1 MVILV
6 NDWKSVI
13 LGVIITLILS
23 LVLARNV
30 IGGLMAGIIGFLI
43 AGLIVGYLTDSETE
57 HVSII
62 GHLTSSDR
70 ENVAINGAVAGFIGG
85 FIFVLIGTVMNS
97 FIYPVGTNRDLLIMF
112 IAGGVPVAVIAGI
125 FYGVIC
131 AVGGVIGVFIKRS
144 RPPKE
149 STG

>member
-1 MVILV
+1 MD
-6 NDWKSVI
+6 DWKSVI
-13 LGVIITLILS
+13 LGSIIALILS

-43 AGLIVGYLTDSETE
+43 AGLMVGYLTDIEIE
-57 HVSII
+57 HISII
-62 GHLTSSDR
+62 GHLTSS
-70 ENVAINGAVAGFIGG
+70 NTKNAAINGAVAGFIGG
-85 FIFVLIGTVMNS
+85 LIFVLIGTVTNS

-112 IAGGVPVAVIAGI
+112 IAGGVPVAVIASI

-149 STG
+149 STA

>member
-1 MVILV
+1 MD
-6 NDWKSVI
+6 DWKSVI
-13 LGVIITLILS
+13 LGSIIALILS

-43 AGLIVGYLTDSETE
+43 AGLMVGYLTDIEIE

-62 GHLTSSDR
+62 SHLTSSNT
-70 ENVAINGAVAGFIGG
+70 ENAAINGAVAGFTGG
-85 FIFVLIGTVMNS
+85 FIFVLIGTVMTS

-112 IAGGVPVAVIAGI
+112 IAGGIPVAVMAGI

-131 AVGGVIGVFIKRS
+131 AVGGVIGVFIKKS
-144 RPPKE
+144 IPPE
-149 STG
+149 ENTA